1 MLERLSKDHFKHLLI
16 SRVRHAGDAGPP
28 PVYETSLMLE
38 IAGDDFCL
46 GHRARLHR
54 RKFRKGPTKLDD
66 GVSHPLQMRFL
77 TGNDV
82 LVRIVEVILPDM
94 AGRRQVILGEAKPV
108 AIKLVK

>member
-1 MLERLSKDHFKHLLI
+1 
-16 SRVRHAGDAGPP
+16 
-28 PVYETSLMLE
+28 
-38 IAGDDFCL
+38 
-46 GHRARLHR
+46 
-54 RKFRKGPTKLDD
+54 
-66 GVSHPLQMRFL
+66 MRFL